1 MLWCLHMRF
10 IAIALPLCVV
20 LSGCSIFMR
29 SIEKPTASVRDVSVS
44 SAGLTG
50 ASGELRLDVTNPNSF
65 GVPLAGIDWELTIGG
80 TRAMTGT
87 VQLSQT
93 IPARGVAPVTASL
106 TIDARNAIAVA
117 SSLAGGARDYRITAR
132 LRFSTP
138 VGSLEVPVKHAG
150 QLGGGGGLAGIKQAG
165 QLGGALLGR

>member
-1 MLWCLHMRF
+1 MRLL
-10 IAIALPLCVV
+10 IALPLCVV

-29 SIEKPTASVRDVSVS
+29 SIEKPTATVRDVSV

-117 SSLAGGARDYRITAR
+117 ASLAGGARDYRITAR

-165 QLGGALLGR
+165 RLGGALLGR